1 MKDSVHTVVEVCVGL
16 NCALNGSY
24 MLLENIRKHYK
35 IDIGVVS
42 VNGIQ
47 LLEKE
52 CGKFCNCAN
61 TVFIDGVAYKNS
73 TFESIVK
80 YIDAQNIKSYLYS

>member
-1 MKDSVHTVVEVCVGL
+1 MTVVEVCVGL

-35 IDIGVVS
+35 IDIGVTS
-42 VNGIQ
+42 DSGIH
-47 LLEKE
+47 LIGRE
-52 CGKFCNCAN
+52 CCRFCNCGN

-80 YIDAQNIKSYLYS
+80 YIDAQNIKSYLYN